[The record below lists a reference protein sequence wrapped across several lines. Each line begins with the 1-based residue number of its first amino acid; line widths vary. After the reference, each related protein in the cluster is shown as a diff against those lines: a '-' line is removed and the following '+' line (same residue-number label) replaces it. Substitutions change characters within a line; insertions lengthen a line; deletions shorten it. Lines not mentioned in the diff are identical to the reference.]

1 MGGIWRDLG
10 YAVRTLMRSPGFTI
24 VALASLA
31 LGIGANTSIFTLVH
45 AVLLRPL
52 PVHEPDRLFDVYTLD
67 GSNAG
72 RNLIPV
78 SIPNYDDLRAAA
90 RSFDDLVAVFSG
102 GFALDPGDGGEAR
115 GVPGSVVTG
124 GYFETLGVEASL
136 GRLLR
141 PADDGPRG
149 TGAVAVL
156 SHATWTARF
165 GADPGVIGR
174 TIRLGDVPFEVVGVG
189 PPGFRGRQTL
199 SDAER
204 VWVPWSML
212 YEVTPPGLHFF
223 FEARRALPI
232 GVFGRLAE
240 GVDPD
245 AARAELAA
253 LSRRLEADHPDAN
266 RDRSFELVST
276 AAASVG
282 VNQREALNRSGAAGM
297 GVVGLILLIAC
308 ANLANLLLSRA
319 AGRTRELAL
328 RAALG
333 ARRSAL
339 VRQTLVE
346 SLLLSMVGGLLG
358 LVLAREGSRL
368 LLNLGADLLPPGGA
382 VEPRLDG
389 TVLAFTAAL
398 AVGTG
403 LLFGAVPALRA
414 ARTDLNGLLKEG
426 GRQGGGLARSP
437 LRSSLVVA
445 EVALA
450 VVGLTGAGLLL
461 RSMHAATVA
470 PVGYELD
477 KLGVVGV
484 GLGQG
489 LSAAEGID
497 LMVRVRNEALAVP
510 GVSAA
515 GFAGASPLSPVPVR
529 TFLPEGAP
537 PDRASSFVSVI
548 PVTPGYLEALGLRVE
563 EGRPP
568 DDDDLVAGARA
579 VAVVNEALA
588 DRYWPGEDPL
598 GRRFSFYADSVV
610 REVVGV
616 VPTVALERAGEEP
629 HPAVYLPWSQW
640 SQGFGVLH
648 VRSAGDAAAALGAV
662 AERIRAL
669 DPDRTIQPPR
679 TARDLQ
685 WDTLRAR
692 RIGAGLVGAF
702 ALVALIL
709 AVVGIHAVLST
720 VSRQRTHEIGVR
732 MALGARPDAVLW
744 MVVRQGMGL
753 VAAGVALGLLGALGA
768 GRLVRDLL
776 FGVDPADPLTLI
788 AVPAL
793 LVAVAFAACLG
804 PALRS
809 TRTSPARALTPEG

>member
-1 MGGIWRDLG
+1 MGGVWRDVA
-10 YAVRTLMRSPGFTI
+10 YAVRTLVRSPGFTV

-31 LGIGANTSIFTLVH
+31 LGIGANTSIFTLVN
-45 AVLLRPL
+45 AILLRPL

-78 SIPNYDDLRAAA
+78 SIPNYDDLRGATRA
-90 RSFDDLVAVFSG
+90 FDDLVAVFSG
-102 GFALDPGDGGEAR
+102 GFSLDPGEEGETR
-115 GVPGSVVTG
+115 GVPGSAVSG
-124 GYFETLGVEASL
+124 SYFETLGVEPSL
-136 GRLLR
+136 GRLLG
-141 PADDGPRG
+141 PGDDGARG

-156 SHATWTARF
+156 SHATWSTRF
-165 GADPGVIGR
+165 GADPDVLGR
-174 TIRLGDVPFEVVGVG
+174 TIHLNGVPFEVVGVG
-189 PPGFRGRQTL
+189 PPGFRGRRTL

-204 VWVPWSML
+204 VWVPFSML
-212 YEVTPPGLHFF
+212 YEVTPQGLHFF
-223 FEARRALPI
+223 FDARRALPI
-232 GVFGRLAE
+232 EMFGRLAP
-240 GVDPD
+240 GVTPD
-245 AARAELAA
+245 AARAELAT
-253 LSRRLEADHPDAN
+253 LSRRLEADHPDDN
-266 RDRSFELVST
+266 RDRSFEMVST

-282 VNQREALNRSGAAGM
+282 VNQRETLNRSGAAGM
-297 GVVGLILLIAC
+297 VVVGLILLIAC

-339 VRQTLVE
+339 IRQSLVE
-346 SLLLSMVGGLLG
+346 SLLLSVAGGLLG
-358 LVLAREGSRL
+358 LLLAGQGSRL
-368 LLNLGADLLPPGGA
+368 LLGLGADLLPPGGA
-382 VEPRLDG
+382 VEPALDG
-389 TVLAFTAAL
+389 KVLAFTAIL

-403 LLFGAVPALRA
+403 LLFGAVPAVRA

-437 LRSSLVVA
+437 LRSGLVVA

-470 PVGYELD
+470 PVGYELEG
-477 KLGVVGV
+477 LAVVGV
-484 GLGQG
+484 PLGQG
-489 LSAAEGID
+489 RTPAEGLD
-497 LMVRVRNEALAVP
+497 LLRQVRSEALGVP
-510 GVSAA
+510 GVTAA
-515 GFAGASPLSPVPVR
+515 GFAGVTPLTQVPVR

-548 PVTPGYLEALGLRVE
+548 PVMPGYLETLGLRAE
-563 EGRPP
+563 AGRMP
-568 DDDDLVAGARA
+568 DDDDLVEGARA
-579 VAVVNEALA
+579 VAVVNRTLA
-588 DRYWPGEDPL
+588 ERYWPGEDAV

-616 VPTVALERAGEEP
+616 IPTVAFERAGEDP
-629 HPAVYLPWSQW
+629 QPAAYLPWSQW
-640 SQGFGVLH
+640 PQGFGVLH
-648 VRSAGDAAAALGAV
+648 VRAAGDDAVALGAV
-662 AERIRAL
+662 TERIRAL
-669 DPDRTIQPPR
+669 DPDLNLQAPR

-702 ALVALIL
+702 AGVALIL

-744 MVVRQGMGL
+744 MVVRQGMAL
-753 VAAGVALGLLGALGA
+753 VGVGVALGLLGALAA
-768 GRLVRDLL
+768 GRLVQDLL
-776 FGVDPADPLTLI
+776 FGVDAADPVTLV
-788 AVPAL
+788 AVPGI
-793 LVAVAFAACLG
+793 LVAVAFVACLG

-809 TRTSPARALTPEG
+809 TRTSPARALSPEG